1 MQSAIDLGHLCKAA
15 RKSAKLTLADLSART
30 GIPARSLVRLEA
42 GDPNAP
48 IGRVLAVLQ
57 SLGLG
62 LDVVPITRPTLESLG
77 AIYAEDDEPISTTGT
92 VSKTP

>member
-1 MQSAIDLGHLCKAA
+1 MQSSIDLGLSCKSA

-30 GIPARSLVRLEA
+30 GIPTRSLVRLEA
-42 GDPNAP
+42 GDSNAP

-62 LDVVPITRPTLESLG
+62 IQVVSITRPTLESLG
-77 AIYAEDDEPISTTGT
+77 AVYAEDDELPRPS
-92 VSKTP
+92 P